1 MELSIPDFF
10 LSLHHLNLTIKLNP
24 FNQHF
29 NTPRWV
35 VLMIDIIIVFVSYI
49 ISNFILNSFL
59 DTFSVE
65 KLFYKLPFITF
76 IYTLCFLYFKTY
88 KGVVKKTGLKD
99 AENVFVSNTTSFLIL
114 FFISFIFRQ
123 FVEQHLSSS
132 SSLILISRM
141 SYSVIFVHLFIS
153 TVAMV
158 IARLYY
164 KWIYDYLFSKNKSVQ
179 RILIYGAGDSG
190 LITRDILQND
200 TQFNYKVIGFIDDNL
215 SKIGTF
221 IDGVKVYSI
230 NDINDVF
237 IDRND
242 ITEIIISIQNIK
254 SNQLLNLSKSIEDL
268 PINIKII
275 PPISNWI
282 DGTYKPNQIK
292 QLKIEDLLGRDSI
305 KLKNPIIN
313 EDIKSKRIL
322 VTGAAG
328 SIGSEISRQIAIMDF
343 DQLILIDHAESALY
357 DIQQS
362 LKNEI
367 SEEKQNRISYIV
379 SSVKD
384 FNRMQSLFDRYRPQI
399 VFHAAAYKHVPLMEK
414 FPYEAINTNVYG
426 TKVIADLANKFDVE
440 KFVMISTDKAV
451 NPTNVMGATKRV
463 AEIYVNCINES
474 SKTNYIVTRFGN
486 VLGSNGSV
494 IPLFKRQLENGGP
507 LTVTHPDI
515 TRFFM
520 TIPEAC
526 QLVLEAAIMG
536 KGGEIF
542 VFDMGES
549 MKIIDLAKR
558 MIRLSG
564 FKYPEEIDIKIVG
577 LRPGEKIY
585 EELLAN
591 NENTVKTHHEKI
603 MIAKVNTTK
612 CEDNKNLI
620 EDLCLMSSTIEKH
633 EQVMHLVAKI
643 KDIVPEFISQN
654 SEFEKLDN

>member
-1 MELSIPDFF
+1 
-10 LSLHHLNLTIKLNP
+10 
-24 FNQHF
+24 
-29 NTPRWV
+29 
-35 VLMIDIIIVFVSYI
+35 MIDILIVLVSYI
-49 ISNFILNSFL
+49 VSNFILNSFL

-65 KLFYKLPFITF
+65 RLFYKLPFITF
-76 IYTLCFLYFKTY
+76 VYALCFIYFKTY

-99 AENVFVSNTTSFLIL
+99 AENVFVSNATAFLIL
-114 FFISFIFRQ
+114 FFISFVFRQ
-123 FVEQHLSSS
+123 ITEQNLPDTSG
-132 SSLILISRM
+132 LMYVFRM
-141 SYSVIFVHLFIS
+141 SYSVIFVHLFIT
-153 TVAMV
+153 TVIMV

-164 KWIYDYLFSKNKSVQ
+164 KWIYDYFFSKNKAVQ

-200 TQFNYKVIGFIDDNL
+200 TQFNYKVIGFIDDNT
-215 SKIGTF
+215 SKVGTF
-221 IDGVKVYSI
+221 IDGVKIYSI
-230 NDINDVF
+230 HDITEKF

-242 ITEIIISIQNIK
+242 ITEVIISIQNIK
-254 SNQLLNLSKSIEDL
+254 TNQLLKLSKSVEDL
-268 PINIKII
+268 PVKIKII

-282 DGTYKPNQIK
+282 DGTYKPAQIK
-292 QLKIEDLLGRDSI
+292 QLKIEDLLGRESI
-305 KLKNPIIN
+305 QLNNPIIN
-313 EDIKSKRIL
+313 KEIKGKIVL

-328 SIGSEISRQIAIMDF
+328 SIGSEISRQIAMMDF

-357 DIQQS
+357 DIQQY
-362 LKNEI
+362 LKNDL
-367 SEEKQNRISYIV
+367 SEDKQNRIDYIV
-379 SSVKD
+379 SSVRDRK
-384 FNRMQSLFDRYRPQI
+384 RMLSLFDKYRPQI
-399 VFHAAAYKHVPLMEK
+399 IFHAAAYKHVPLMEK

-426 TKVIADLANKFDVE
+426 TKIVADLANDFGAE
-440 KFVMISTDKAV
+440 KFVMVSTDKAV

-463 AEIYVNCINES
+463 AEIYVNCINEK

-494 IPLFKRQLENGGP
+494 IPLFKRQLEHGGP

-549 MKIIDLAKR
+549 IKIIDLAKR

-564 FKYPEEIDIKIVG
+564 YKYPEEIDIKIVG

-591 NENTVKTHHEKI
+591 GENTVKTHHEKI
-603 MIAKVNTTK
+603 MIAKVNTAK
-612 CEDNKNLI
+612 CQNNKQLI
-620 EDLCLMSSTIEKH
+620 EELCIMSSTIEKH
-633 EQVMHLVAKI
+633 EQVLELVAKI
-643 KDIVPEFISQN
+643 KEIVPEFISQN
-654 SEFEKLDN
+654 SEFEKLDNVVYEK

>member
-1 MELSIPDFF
+1 
-10 LSLHHLNLTIKLNP
+10 
-24 FNQHF
+24 
-29 NTPRWV
+29 
-35 VLMIDIIIVFVSYI
+35 MIDILIVFISYI
-49 ISNFILNSFL
+49 LSNFILNSFL
-59 DTFSVE
+59 NTFSVE
-65 KLFYKLPFITF
+65 KLVYKLPFITL

-88 KGVVKKTGLKD
+88 KGIVRKTGLKD
-99 AENVFVSNTTSFLIL
+99 AENVFVSNTTAFLIL
-114 FFISFIFRQ
+114 FFISFIYRQ
-123 FVEQHLSSS
+123 FLENKLNLPNLS
-132 SSLILISRM
+132 LTFRM
-141 SYSVIFVHLFIS
+141 SYSVIFVHLFIT

-164 KWIYDYLFSKNKSVQ
+164 KWIYDYFFSKNKVVQ
-179 RILIYGAGDSG
+179 RVLIYGAGDSG

-200 TQFNYKVIGFIDDNL
+200 TQYNNKVIGFIDDNQ

-221 IDGVKVYSI
+221 IDGLKIYSI
-230 NDINDVF
+230 NDIDEKF

-242 ITEIIISIQNIK
+242 ISEIIISIQNIK
-254 SNQLLNLSKSIEDL
+254 TNQLLNLSKSLEDL
-268 PINIKII
+268 NVNIKII

-292 QLKIEDLLGRDSI
+292 QLKIEDLLGRESI

-313 EDIKSKRIL
+313 ENIKGKRVL

-328 SIGSEISRQIAIMDF
+328 SIGSEISRQIAMMDF
-343 DQLILIDHAESALY
+343 DQLILIDQAESALY

-367 SEEKQNRISYIV
+367 SEEKQKRIDYIV
-379 SSVKD
+379 SSVRDNK
-384 FNRMQSLFDRYRPQI
+384 RMRSLFDKYHPQVI
-399 VFHAAAYKHVPLMEK
+399 FHAAAYKHVPLMEK
-414 FPYEAINTNVYG
+414 FPYEAINTNIYG
-426 TKVIADLANKFDVE
+426 TKIIADLASEFNSE
-440 KFVMISTDKAV
+440 KFVMVSTDKAV

-564 FKYPEEIDIKIVG
+564 YKYPEEIDIKIVG

-591 NENTVKTHHEKI
+591 DENTVKTHHEKI
-603 MIAKVNTTK
+603 MIAKVNTQK
-612 CEDNKNLI
+612 CHDNKKLI
-620 EDLCLMSSTIEKH
+620 EELCLMSSTIEKH
-633 EQVMHLVAKI
+633 EQVMGLVAKI
-643 KDIVPEFISQN
+643 KEIVPEFISQN
-654 SEFEKLDN
+654 SEYEKLDNITYEK

>member
-1 MELSIPDFF
+1 M
-10 LSLHHLNLTIKLNP
+10 NP
-24 FNQHF
+24 FSQHF

-35 VLMIDIIIVFVSYI
+35 VLVIDIIIVFLSYI

-59 DTFSVE
+59 NTFSVE
-65 KLFYKLPFITF
+65 KLVYKLPFITLVYFFCF
-76 IYTLCFLYFKTY
+76 IYFKTY
-88 KGVVKKTGLKD
+88 KGVVRKTGLKD
-99 AENVFVSNTTSFLIL
+99 AENVFVSNTTAFLIL
-114 FFISFIFRQ
+114 FFISFIYRQ
-123 FVEQHLSSS
+123 FLEHNLPSSSALSSTF
-132 SSLILISRM
+132 RM

-164 KWIYDYLFSKNKSVQ
+164 KWIYDYFFSKNKVAQ
-179 RILIYGAGDSG
+179 KVLIYGAGDSG
-190 LITRDILQND
+190 LITRDILQNE
-200 TQFNYKVIGFIDDNL
+200 TQHNYKVIGFIDDNQ

-221 IDGVKVYSI
+221 IDGVKIYSI
-230 NDINDVF
+230 HNIDDKFV
-237 IDRND
+237 DRND
-242 ITEIIISIQNIK
+242 ISEIIISIQNIK
-254 SNQLLNLSKSIEDL
+254 TNQMLHLSKSLEDL
-268 PINIKII
+268 NVNIKII

-292 QLKIEDLLGRDSI
+292 QLKIEDLLGRESI

-313 EDIKSKRIL
+313 ENIKGKKIL

-328 SIGSEISRQIAIMDF
+328 SIGSEISKQVAMMDF
-343 DQLILIDHAESALY
+343 DQLILIDQAESALY
-357 DIQQS
+357 DVQQS

-367 SEEKQNRISYIV
+367 SEEKQKRIDYIV
-379 SSVKD
+379 SSVRD
-384 FNRMQSLFDRYRPQI
+384 HNRMLSLFDKYHPQVI
-399 VFHAAAYKHVPLMEK
+399 FHAAAYKHVPLMEK
-414 FPYEAINTNVYG
+414 FPYEAINTNICG
-426 TKVIADLANKFDVE
+426 TKIIADLANEFRAE
-440 KFVMISTDKAV
+440 KFVMVSTDKAV
-451 NPTNVMGATKRV
+451 NPTNVMGATKRA
-463 AEIYVNCINES
+463 AEIYVNCINEI

-564 FKYPEEIDIKIVG
+564 YKYPEEIDIKIVG

-591 NENTVKTHHEKI
+591 DENTVKTHHEKI
-603 MIAKVNTTK
+603 MIAKVNTHK
-612 CEDNKNLI
+612 CQDNQKLI
-620 EDLCLMSSTIEKH
+620 EELCLMSSTIEKQ
-633 EQVMHLVAKI
+633 EEVMDLVAKI
-643 KDIVPEFISQN
+643 KEIVPEFISQN
-654 SEFEKLDN
+654 SEFEKLDNITYEK

>member
-1 MELSIPDFF
+1 M
-10 LSLHHLNLTIKLNP
+10 LNP

-29 NTPRWV
+29 NAPRWV
-35 VLMIDIIIVFVSYI
+35 VLVLDILIVFFSYVI
-49 ISNFILNSFL
+49 TNFILNSFL
-59 DTFSVE
+59 NSFSLE
-65 KLFYKLPFITF
+65 KLLFKLPFVVAA
-76 IYTLCFLYFKTY
+76 YTLCFLYFKTY
-88 KGVVKKTGLKD
+88 KGIVKKTGLKD
-99 AENVFVSNTTSFLIL
+99 AENVFVSNTTAFLIL
-114 FFISFIFRQ
+114 FFISFIYRQ
-123 FVEQHLSSS
+123 FIESNLSENTPVSYVF
-132 SSLILISRM
+132 RM

-153 TVAMV
+153 TVIMV

-164 KWIYDYLFSKNKSVQ
+164 KWIYNYFFSKNKKQ
-179 RILIYGAGDSG
+179 QKILIYGAGDSG

-200 TQFNYKVIGFIDDNL
+200 TQFNYKVVGFIDDKP

-221 IDGVKVYSI
+221 IDGVKIYSI
-230 NDINDVF
+230 NDIDNKF
-237 IDRND
+237 IERND
-242 ITEIIISIQNIK
+242 ISEIIISIQNIK
-254 SNQLLNLSKSIEDL
+254 TNQLLNLSKSLEDFNV
-268 PINIKII
+268 NIKII

-282 DGTYKPNQIK
+282 NGTYKPAQIK
-292 QLKIEDLLGRDSI
+292 QLKIEDLLGRESI
-305 KLKNPIIN
+305 QLNNPIIN
-313 EDIKSKRIL
+313 KEIKGKIVL

-328 SIGSEISRQIAIMDF
+328 SIGSEISRQIAMIDF

-357 DIQQS
+357 DIQQY
-362 LKNEI
+362 LKNDL
-367 SEEKQNRISYIV
+367 SDDKQNRIDYIV
-379 SSVKD
+379 SSVRDRK
-384 FNRMQSLFDRYRPQI
+384 RMLSLFDKYRPQI
-399 VFHAAAYKHVPLMEK
+399 IFHAAAYKHVPLMEK
-414 FPYEAINTNVYG
+414 FPYEAINTNIYG
-426 TKVIADLANKFDVE
+426 TKIIADLANDYGAE
-440 KFVMISTDKAV
+440 KFVMVSTDKAV

-463 AEIYVNCINES
+463 AEIYVNCINEK

-494 IPLFKRQLENGGP
+494 IPLFKRQLDHGGP

-564 FKYPEEIDIKIVG
+564 YKYPEEIDIKIVG

-591 NENTVKTHHEKI
+591 DENTVKTHHEKI
-603 MIAKVNTTK
+603 MIAKVNTNK
-612 CEDNKNLI
+612 CQDNKKLI
-620 EDLCLMSSTIEKH
+620 EELCLMSSTIEKH

-643 KDIVPEFISQN
+643 KEIVPEFKSQN
-654 SEFEKLDN
+654 SEFEKLDNLIYEK

>member
-1 MELSIPDFF
+1 M
-10 LSLHHLNLTIKLNP
+10 NP
-24 FNQHF
+24 FNQKF
-29 NTPRWV
+29 NAPRWV
-35 VLMIDIIIVFVSYI
+35 VLLIDLLIVTISYI
-49 ISNFILNSFL
+49 LSNFILNSFL
-59 DTFSVE
+59 DSFSIDR
-65 KLFYKLPFITF
+65 LFSNLIIIFIVYF
-76 IYTLCFLYFKTY
+76 ICFLYFKTY
-88 KGVVKKTGLKD
+88 KGIIKKTGLKD
-99 AENVFVSNTTSFLIL
+99 AENVFVSNVTAFLIL
-114 FFISFIFRQ
+114 FCIAFVYRQ
-123 FVEQHLSSS
+123 FIENKIGEDSILSYYF
-132 SSLILISRM
+132 RM

-153 TVAMV
+153 TVIMV

-164 KWIYDYLFSKNKSVQ
+164 KWMHEYFFSKKEGNE

-190 LITRDILQND
+190 FITRDILQND
-200 TQFNYKVIGFIDDNL
+200 TAYNYKVLGFIDD
-215 SKIGTF
+215 SPHKIGK
-221 IDGVKVYSI
+221 IVDGIKIYSI
-230 NDINDVF
+230 NDITNSF
-237 IDRND
+237 IERNE

-254 SNQLLNLSKSIEDL
+254 TNQLLSLSKSLEEL
-268 PINIKII
+268 PVKIKII

-292 QLKIEDLLGRDSI
+292 QLKIEDLLGRESI

-313 EDIKSKRIL
+313 ENVKGKRIL

-328 SIGSEISRQIAIMDF
+328 SIGSEISRQIAMMDF
-343 DQLILIDHAESALY
+343 DQLILIDQAESALY
-357 DIQQS
+357 DVQQS

-379 SSVKD
+379 SSVRDRK
-384 FNRMQSLFDRYRPQI
+384 RMSSLFDKYLPQVI
-399 VFHAAAYKHVPLMEK
+399 FHAAAYKHVPLMEK
-414 FPYEAINTNVYG
+414 FPYEAINTNIYG
-426 TKVIADLANKFDVE
+426 TKIIADLANEFGAE
-440 KFVMISTDKAV
+440 KFVMVSTDKAV

-463 AEIYVNCINES
+463 AEIYVNCINEI

-515 TRFFM
+515 TRYFM

-536 KGGEIF
+536 RGGEIF

-577 LRPGEKIY
+577 LRPGEKIF

-591 NENTVKTHHEKI
+591 DENTVKTHHEKI
-603 MIAKVNTTK
+603 MIAKVNTYR
-612 CEDNKNLI
+612 CNDNKRLI
-620 EDLCLMSSTIEKH
+620 EELCLMSSTIEKH

-643 KDIVPEFISQN
+643 KEIVPEFKSQN
-654 SEFEKLDN
+654 SEFEKLDSLIYEK

>member
-1 MELSIPDFF
+1 M
-10 LSLHHLNLTIKLNP
+10 NP
-24 FNQHF
+24 FNLDF

-35 VLMIDIIIVFVSYI
+35 VLVIDICIVFVSYI
-49 ISNFILNSFL
+49 LSNFILNSFL
-59 DTFSVE
+59 NTFSVE
-65 KLFYKLPFITF
+65 RLFYKLPFITLV
-76 IYTLCFLYFKTY
+76 YTICFLYFKTY
-88 KGVVKKTGLKD
+88 KGIVKKTGLKD
-99 AENVFVSNTTSFLIL
+99 AENVFVSNTTAFLIL
-114 FFISFIFRQ
+114 FFISFIYRQ
-123 FVEQHLSSS
+123 FIESNLSENTPVSYVF
-132 SSLILISRM
+132 RM

-153 TVAMV
+153 TVVMV

-164 KWIYDYLFSKNKSVQ
+164 KWIYDYFFSKNKAQ
-179 RILIYGAGDSG
+179 QKILIYGAGDSG

-200 TQFNYKVIGFIDDNL
+200 TQFNYKVVGFIDDKP

-221 IDGVKVYSI
+221 IDGVKIYSI
-230 NDINDVF
+230 NDIDNKF
-237 IDRND
+237 IERND
-242 ITEIIISIQNIK
+242 ISEIIISIQNIK
-254 SNQLLNLSKSIEDL
+254 TNQLLNLSKSLEDL
-268 PINIKII
+268 NVNIKII

-282 DGTYKPNQIK
+282 DGTYKPAQIK
-292 QLKIEDLLGRDSI
+292 QLKIEDLLGRESI

-313 EDIKSKRIL
+313 ENVQGKVIL

-328 SIGSEISRQIAIMDF
+328 SIGSEISRQLAIMDF
-343 DQLILIDHAESALY
+343 AQLILIDQAESALY
-357 DIQQS
+357 DVQQS

-367 SEEKQNRISYIV
+367 SEEKQNRIDYIV
-379 SSVKD
+379 SSVRDRK
-384 FNRMQSLFDRYRPQI
+384 RMLSLFDKYHPQI
-399 VFHAAAYKHVPLMEK
+399 IFHAAAYKHVPLMER
-414 FPYEAINTNVYG
+414 FPYEAINTNIYG
-426 TKVIADLANKFDVE
+426 TKIIADLANEFGAE
-440 KFVMISTDKAV
+440 KFVMVSTDKAV

-463 AEIYVNCINES
+463 AEIYVNCTNEK

-591 NENTVKTHHEKI
+591 DENTVKTHHEKI
-603 MIAKVNTTK
+603 MIAKVNTNK
-612 CEDNKNLI
+612 CQDNKKLI
-620 EDLCLMSSTIEKH
+620 EELCLMSSTIEKH

-643 KDIVPEFISQN
+643 KEIVPEFKSQN
-654 SEFEKLDN
+654 SEFEKLDNLIYEK

>member
-1 MELSIPDFF
+1 M
-10 LSLHHLNLTIKLNP
+10 NP
-24 FNQHF
+24 FSQHF

-35 VLMIDIIIVFVSYI
+35 VLVIDIIIVFISYI

-59 DTFSVE
+59 NTFSVE
-65 KLFYKLPFITF
+65 KLVYKLPFITF
-76 IYTLCFLYFKTY
+76 VYFFCFIYFKTY
-88 KGVVKKTGLKD
+88 KGVVRKTGLKD
-99 AENVFVSNTTSFLIL
+99 AENVFVSNTTAFLIL
-114 FFISFIFRQ
+114 FFISFIYRQ
-123 FVEQHLSSS
+123 FIESNLSENTPVSYVF
-132 SSLILISRM
+132 RM

-153 TVAMV
+153 TVIMV

-164 KWIYDYLFSKNKSVQ
+164 KWIYDYFFSKNKAQ
-179 RILIYGAGDSG
+179 QKILIYGAGDSG

-200 TQFNYKVIGFIDDNL
+200 TQFNYKVVGFIDDKP

-221 IDGVKVYSI
+221 IDGVKIYSI
-230 NDINDVF
+230 NDIDNKF
-237 IDRND
+237 IERND
-242 ITEIIISIQNIK
+242 ISEIIISIQNIK
-254 SNQLLNLSKSIEDL
+254 TNQLLNLSKSLEDL
-268 PINIKII
+268 NVNIKII

-282 DGTYKPNQIK
+282 DGTYKPAQIK
-292 QLKIEDLLGRDSI
+292 QLKIEDLLGRESI

-313 EDIKSKRIL
+313 ENVQGKVIL

-328 SIGSEISRQIAIMDF
+328 SIGSEISRQLAMMDF
-343 DQLILIDHAESALY
+343 AQLILIDQAESALY
-357 DIQQS
+357 DVQQS

-367 SEEKQNRISYIV
+367 SEEKQNRIDYIV
-379 SSVKD
+379 SSVRDRK
-384 FNRMQSLFDRYRPQI
+384 RMLSLFDKYHPQI
-399 VFHAAAYKHVPLMEK
+399 IFHAAAYKHVPLMER
-414 FPYEAINTNVYG
+414 FPYEAINTNIYG
-426 TKVIADLANKFDVE
+426 TKIIADLANEFGAE
-440 KFVMISTDKAV
+440 KFVMVSTDKAV

-463 AEIYVNCINES
+463 AEIYVNCTNEK

-591 NENTVKTHHEKI
+591 DENTVKTHHEKI
-603 MIAKVNTTK
+603 MIAKVNTNK
-612 CEDNKNLI
+612 CQDNKKLI
-620 EDLCLMSSTIEKH
+620 EELCLMSSTIEKH

-643 KDIVPEFISQN
+643 KEIVPEFKSQN
-654 SEFEKLDN
+654 SEFEKLDNLIYEK

>member
-1 MELSIPDFF
+1 M
-10 LSLHHLNLTIKLNP
+10 NP

-35 VLMIDIIIVFVSYI
+35 VLVIDILIVLVSYI
-49 ISNFILNSFL
+49 LSNFILNSFL

-65 KLFYKLPFITF
+65 RLFYKLPFVTF
-76 IYTLCFLYFKTY
+76 VYALCFIYFKTY

-99 AENVFVSNTTSFLIL
+99 AENVFVSNATAFLIL
-114 FFISFIFRQ
+114 FFISFVFRQ
-123 FVEQHLSSS
+123 IIEQNLPDTSG
-132 SSLILISRM
+132 LMYVFRM
-141 SYSVIFVHLFIS
+141 SYSVIFVHLFIT
-153 TVAMV
+153 TVIMV

-164 KWIYDYLFSKNKSVQ
+164 KWIYDYFFSKNKAVQ

-200 TQFNYKVIGFIDDNL
+200 TQFNYKVIGFIDDNT
-215 SKIGTF
+215 SKVGTF
-221 IDGVKVYSI
+221 IDGVKIYSI
-230 NDINDVF
+230 HDITEKF

-242 ITEIIISIQNIK
+242 ITEVIISIQNIK
-254 SNQLLNLSKSIEDL
+254 TNQLLKLSKSVEDL
-268 PINIKII
+268 PVKIKII

-282 DGTYKPNQIK
+282 DGTYKPAQIK
-292 QLKIEDLLGRDSI
+292 QLKIEDLLGRESI
-305 KLKNPIIN
+305 QLNNPIIN
-313 EDIKSKRIL
+313 KEIKGKIVL

-328 SIGSEISRQIAIMDF
+328 SIGSEISRQIAMMDF

-357 DIQQS
+357 DIQQY
-362 LKNEI
+362 LKNDL
-367 SEEKQNRISYIV
+367 SEDKQNRIDYIV
-379 SSVKD
+379 SSVRDRK
-384 FNRMQSLFDRYRPQI
+384 RMLSLFDKYRPQI
-399 VFHAAAYKHVPLMEK
+399 IFHAAAYKHVPLMEK

-426 TKVIADLANKFDVE
+426 TKIVADLANDFGAE
-440 KFVMISTDKAV
+440 KFVMVSTDKAV

-463 AEIYVNCINES
+463 AEIYVNCINEK

-494 IPLFKRQLENGGP
+494 IPLFKRQLEYGGP

-549 MKIIDLAKR
+549 IKIIDLAKR

-564 FKYPEEIDIKIVG
+564 YKYPEEIDIKIVG

-591 NENTVKTHHEKI
+591 GENTVKTHHEKI
-603 MIAKVNTTK
+603 MIAKVNTAK
-612 CEDNKNLI
+612 CQNNKQLI
-620 EDLCLMSSTIEKH
+620 EELCIMSSTIEKH
-633 EQVMHLVAKI
+633 EQVLELVAKI
-643 KDIVPEFISQN
+643 KEIVPEFISQN
-654 SEFEKLDN
+654 SEFEKLDNVVYEK

>member
-1 MELSIPDFF
+1 MI
-10 LSLHHLNLTIKLNP
+10 LNP
-24 FNQHF
+24 FSQHF

-35 VLMIDIIIVFVSYI
+35 VLVIDIIIVFLSYI

-59 DTFSVE
+59 NTFSVE
-65 KLFYKLPFITF
+65 KLVYKLPFITLVYFFCF
-76 IYTLCFLYFKTY
+76 IYFKTY
-88 KGVVKKTGLKD
+88 KGVVRKTGLKD
-99 AENVFVSNTTSFLIL
+99 AENVFVSNTTAFLIL
-114 FFISFIFRQ
+114 FFISFIYRQ
-123 FVEQHLSSS
+123 FLEHNLPSSSALSSTF
-132 SSLILISRM
+132 RM

-164 KWIYDYLFSKNKSVQ
+164 KWIYDYFFSKNKVAQ
-179 RILIYGAGDSG
+179 KILIYGAGDSG
-190 LITRDILQND
+190 LITRNILQND
-200 TQFNYKVIGFIDDNL
+200 TQHNYKVIGFIDDNQ

-221 IDGVKVYSI
+221 IDGVKIYSI
-230 NDINDVF
+230 HDIDDKF

-242 ITEIIISIQNIK
+242 ISEIIISIQNIK
-254 SNQLLNLSKSIEDL
+254 TNQMLHLSKSLEDL
-268 PINIKII
+268 NVNIKII

-292 QLKIEDLLGRDSI
+292 QLKIEDLLGRESI

-313 EDIKSKRIL
+313 ENIKGKRIL

-328 SIGSEISRQIAIMDF
+328 SIGSEISKQIAIMDF
-343 DQLILIDHAESALY
+343 DQLILIDQAESALY
-357 DIQQS
+357 DVQQS

-367 SEEKQNRISYIV
+367 SEEKQKRIDYIV
-379 SSVKD
+379 SSVRD
-384 FNRMQSLFDRYRPQI
+384 HNRMLSLFDKYHPQVI
-399 VFHAAAYKHVPLMEK
+399 FHAAAYKHVPLMEK
-414 FPYEAINTNVYG
+414 FPYEAINTNICG
-426 TKVIADLANKFDVE
+426 TKIIADLANEFDAE
-440 KFVMISTDKAV
+440 KFVMVSTDKAV
-451 NPTNVMGATKRV
+451 NPTNVMGATKRA
-463 AEIYVNCINES
+463 AEIYVNCINEI

-564 FKYPEEIDIKIVG
+564 YKYPEEIDIKIVG

-591 NENTVKTHHEKI
+591 DENTVKTHHEKI
-603 MIAKVNTTK
+603 MIAKVNTYK
-612 CEDNKNLI
+612 CKDNKKLI
-620 EDLCLMSSTIEKH
+620 EELCLMSSTIEKH
-633 EQVMHLVAKI
+633 EQVMNLVAKI
-643 KDIVPEFISQN
+643 KEIVPEFISQN
-654 SEFEKLDN
+654 SEFEKLDNITYEK

>member
-1 MELSIPDFF
+1 
-10 LSLHHLNLTIKLNP
+10 
-24 FNQHF
+24 
-29 NTPRWV
+29 
-35 VLMIDIIIVFVSYI
+35 MIDILIVFISYI
-49 ISNFILNSFL
+49 LSNFILNSFL
-59 DTFSVE
+59 NTFSVE
-65 KLFYKLPFITF
+65 KLVYKLPFITL

-88 KGVVKKTGLKD
+88 KGIVRKTGLKD
-99 AENVFVSNTTSFLIL
+99 AENVFVSNTTAFLIL
-114 FFISFIFRQ
+114 FFISFIYRQ
-123 FVEQHLSSS
+123 FLENKLNLPNLS
-132 SSLILISRM
+132 LTFRM
-141 SYSVIFVHLFIS
+141 SYSVIFVHLFIT

-164 KWIYDYLFSKNKSVQ
+164 KWIYDYFFSKNKVVQ
-179 RILIYGAGDSG
+179 RVLIYGAGDSG

-200 TQFNYKVIGFIDDNL
+200 TQYNNKVIGFIDDNQ

-221 IDGVKVYSI
+221 IDGLKIYSI
-230 NDINDVF
+230 NDIDEKF

-242 ITEIIISIQNIK
+242 ISEIIISIQNIK
-254 SNQLLNLSKSIEDL
+254 TNQLLNLSKSLEDL
-268 PINIKII
+268 NVNIKII

-292 QLKIEDLLGRDSI
+292 QLKIEDLLGRESI

-313 EDIKSKRIL
+313 ENIKGKRVL

-343 DQLILIDHAESALY
+343 DQLILIDQAESALY

-367 SEEKQNRISYIV
+367 SEEKQKRIDYIV
-379 SSVKD
+379 SSVRDNK
-384 FNRMQSLFDRYRPQI
+384 RMRSLFDKYHPQVI
-399 VFHAAAYKHVPLMEK
+399 FHAAAYKHVPLMEK
-414 FPYEAINTNVYG
+414 FPYEAINTNIYG
-426 TKVIADLANKFDVE
+426 TKIIADLASEFNSE
-440 KFVMISTDKAV
+440 KFVMVSTDKAV

-564 FKYPEEIDIKIVG
+564 YKYPEEIDIKIVG

-591 NENTVKTHHEKI
+591 DENTVKTHHEKI
-603 MIAKVNTTK
+603 MIAKVNTQK
-612 CEDNKNLI
+612 CHDNKKLI
-620 EDLCLMSSTIEKH
+620 EELCLMSSTIEKH
-633 EQVMHLVAKI
+633 EQVMGLVAKI
-643 KDIVPEFISQN
+643 KEIVPEFISQN
-654 SEFEKLDN
+654 SEYEKLDNIIYEK

>member
-1 MELSIPDFF
+1 
-10 LSLHHLNLTIKLNP
+10 
-24 FNQHF
+24 
-29 NTPRWV
+29 
-35 VLMIDIIIVFVSYI
+35 MIDIIIVFLSYI

-59 DTFSVE
+59 NTFSVE
-65 KLFYKLPFITF
+65 KLVYKLPFITLVYFFCF
-76 IYTLCFLYFKTY
+76 IYFKTY
-88 KGVVKKTGLKD
+88 KGVVRKTGLKD
-99 AENVFVSNTTSFLIL
+99 AENVFVSNTTAFLIL
-114 FFISFIFRQ
+114 FFISFIYRQ
-123 FVEQHLSSS
+123 FLEHNLSSS
-132 SSLILISRM
+132 SALSSTFRM

-164 KWIYDYLFSKNKSVQ
+164 KWIYDYFFSKNKVAQ
-179 RILIYGAGDSG
+179 KILIYGAGDSG
-190 LITRDILQND
+190 LITRNILQND
-200 TQFNYKVIGFIDDNL
+200 TQHNYKVIGFIDDNQ

-221 IDGVKVYSI
+221 IDGVKIYSI
-230 NDINDVF
+230 HDIDDKF

-242 ITEIIISIQNIK
+242 ISEIIISIQNIK
-254 SNQLLNLSKSIEDL
+254 TNQMLHLSKSLEDL
-268 PINIKII
+268 NVNIKII

-292 QLKIEDLLGRDSI
+292 QLKIEDLLGRESI

-313 EDIKSKRIL
+313 ENIKGKKIL

-328 SIGSEISRQIAIMDF
+328 SIGSEISKQIAIMDF
-343 DQLILIDHAESALY
+343 DQLILIDQAESALY
-357 DIQQS
+357 DVQQS

-367 SEEKQNRISYIV
+367 SEEKQKRIDYIV
-379 SSVKD
+379 SSVRD
-384 FNRMQSLFDRYRPQI
+384 HNRMLSLFDKYHPQVI
-399 VFHAAAYKHVPLMEK
+399 FHAAAYKHVPLMEK
-414 FPYEAINTNVYG
+414 FPYEAINTNICG
-426 TKVIADLANKFDVE
+426 TKIIADLANEFDAE
-440 KFVMISTDKAV
+440 KFVMVSTDKAV
-451 NPTNVMGATKRV
+451 NPTNVMGATKRA
-463 AEIYVNCINES
+463 AEIYVNCINEI

-564 FKYPEEIDIKIVG
+564 YKYPEEIDIKIVG

-591 NENTVKTHHEKI
+591 DENTVKTHHEKI
-603 MIAKVNTTK
+603 MIAKVNTYK
-612 CEDNKNLI
+612 CKDNKKLI
-620 EDLCLMSSTIEKH
+620 EELCLMSSTIEKH
-633 EQVMHLVAKI
+633 EQVMNLVAKI
-643 KDIVPEFISQN
+643 KEIVPEFISQN
-654 SEFEKLDN
+654 SEFEKLDNITYEK

>member
-1 MELSIPDFF
+1 M
-10 LSLHHLNLTIKLNP
+10 NP
-24 FNQHF
+24 FSQHF

-35 VLMIDIIIVFVSYI
+35 VLVIDIIIVFLSYI

-59 DTFSVE
+59 NTFSVE
-65 KLFYKLPFITF
+65 KLVYKLPFITLVYFFCF
-76 IYTLCFLYFKTY
+76 IYFKTY
-88 KGVVKKTGLKD
+88 KGVVRKTGLKD
-99 AENVFVSNTTSFLIL
+99 AENVFVSNTTAFLIL
-114 FFISFIFRQ
+114 FFISFIYRQ
-123 FVEQHLSSS
+123 FLEHNLSSS
-132 SSLILISRM
+132 SALSSTFRM

-164 KWIYDYLFSKNKSVQ
+164 KWIYDYFFSKNKVAQ
-179 RILIYGAGDSG
+179 KILIYGAGDSG
-190 LITRDILQND
+190 LITRNILQND
-200 TQFNYKVIGFIDDNL
+200 TQHNYKVIGFIDDNQ

-221 IDGVKVYSI
+221 IDGVKIYSI
-230 NDINDVF
+230 HDIDDKF

-242 ITEIIISIQNIK
+242 ISEIIISIQNIK
-254 SNQLLNLSKSIEDL
+254 TNQMLHLSKSLEDL
-268 PINIKII
+268 NVNIKII

-292 QLKIEDLLGRDSI
+292 QLKIEDLLGRESI

-313 EDIKSKRIL
+313 ENIKGKKIL

-328 SIGSEISRQIAIMDF
+328 SIGSEISKQIAIMDF
-343 DQLILIDHAESALY
+343 DQLILIDQAESALY
-357 DIQQS
+357 DVQQS

-367 SEEKQNRISYIV
+367 SEEKQKRIDYIV
-379 SSVKD
+379 SSVRD
-384 FNRMQSLFDRYRPQI
+384 HNRMLSLFDKYHPQVI
-399 VFHAAAYKHVPLMEK
+399 FHAAAYKHVPLMEK
-414 FPYEAINTNVYG
+414 FPYEAINTNICG
-426 TKVIADLANKFDVE
+426 TKIIADLANEFDAE
-440 KFVMISTDKAV
+440 KFVMVSTDKAV
-451 NPTNVMGATKRV
+451 NPTNVMGATKRA
-463 AEIYVNCINES
+463 AEIYVNCINEI

-564 FKYPEEIDIKIVG
+564 YKYPEEIDIKIVG

-591 NENTVKTHHEKI
+591 DENTVKTHHEKI
-603 MIAKVNTTK
+603 MIAKVNTYK
-612 CEDNKNLI
+612 CKDNKKLI
-620 EDLCLMSSTIEKH
+620 EELCLMSSTIEKH
-633 EQVMHLVAKI
+633 EQVMNLVAKI
-643 KDIVPEFISQN
+643 KEIVPEFISQN
-654 SEFEKLDN
+654 SEFEKLDNITYEK

>member
-1 MELSIPDFF
+1 M
-10 LSLHHLNLTIKLNP
+10 NP
-24 FNQHF
+24 FNLHF

-35 VLMIDIIIVFVSYI
+35 VLVIDICIVFVSYI
-49 ISNFILNSFL
+49 LSNFILNSFL
-59 DTFSVE
+59 NTFSVE
-65 KLFYKLPFITF
+65 RLFYKLPFITLVYTICF
-76 IYTLCFLYFKTY
+76 IYFKTY
-88 KGVVKKTGLKD
+88 KGVVRKTGLKD
-99 AENVFVSNTTSFLIL
+99 AENVFISNTTAFLIL
-114 FFISFIFRQ
+114 FFISFIYRQ
-123 FVEQHLSSS
+123 FIESNLSENTPVSYVF
-132 SSLILISRM
+132 RM

-153 TVAMV
+153 TVIMV

-164 KWIYDYLFSKNKSVQ
+164 KWIYNYFFSKNKEQ
-179 RILIYGAGDSG
+179 QKILIYGAGDSG

-200 TQFNYKVIGFIDDNL
+200 TQFNYKVVGFIDDKP

-221 IDGVKVYSI
+221 IDGVKIYSI
-230 NDINDVF
+230 NDIDNKF
-237 IDRND
+237 IERND
-242 ITEIIISIQNIK
+242 ISEIIISIQNIK
-254 SNQLLNLSKSIEDL
+254 TNQLLNLSKSLEDFNV
-268 PINIKII
+268 NIKII

-282 DGTYKPNQIK
+282 NGTYKPAQIK
-292 QLKIEDLLGRDSI
+292 QLKIEDLLGRESI
-305 KLKNPIIN
+305 QLNNPIIN
-313 EDIKSKRIL
+313 KEIKGKIVL

-328 SIGSEISRQIAIMDF
+328 SIGSEISRQIAMIDF

-357 DIQQS
+357 DIQQY
-362 LKNEI
+362 LKNDL
-367 SEEKQNRISYIV
+367 SDDKQNRIDYIV
-379 SSVKD
+379 SSVRDRK
-384 FNRMQSLFDRYRPQI
+384 RMLSLFDKYRPQI
-399 VFHAAAYKHVPLMEK
+399 IFHAAAYKHVPLMEK
-414 FPYEAINTNVYG
+414 FPYEAINTNIYG
-426 TKVIADLANKFDVE
+426 TKIIADLANDYGAE
-440 KFVMISTDKAV
+440 KFVMVSTDKAV

-463 AEIYVNCINES
+463 AEIYVNCINEK

-494 IPLFKRQLENGGP
+494 IPLFKRQLDHGGP

-564 FKYPEEIDIKIVG
+564 YKYPEEIDIKIVG

-591 NENTVKTHHEKI
+591 DENTVKTHHEKI
-603 MIAKVNTTK
+603 MIAKVNTNK
-612 CEDNKNLI
+612 CQDNKKLI
-620 EDLCLMSSTIEKH
+620 EELCLMSSTIEKH

-643 KDIVPEFISQN
+643 KEIVPEFKSQN
-654 SEFEKLDN
+654 SEFEKLDNLIYEK

>member
-1 MELSIPDFF
+1 
-10 LSLHHLNLTIKLNP
+10 
-24 FNQHF
+24 
-29 NTPRWV
+29 
-35 VLMIDIIIVFVSYI
+35 MIDILIVLVSYI
-49 ISNFILNSFL
+49 VSNFILNSFL

-65 KLFYKLPFITF
+65 RLFYKLPFITF
-76 IYTLCFLYFKTY
+76 VYALCFIYFKTY

-99 AENVFVSNTTSFLIL
+99 AENVFVSNATAFLIL
-114 FFISFIFRQ
+114 FFISFVFRQ
-123 FVEQHLSSS
+123 IIEQNLPDTSG
-132 SSLILISRM
+132 LMYVFRM
-141 SYSVIFVHLFIS
+141 SYSVIFVHLFIT
-153 TVAMV
+153 TVIMV

-164 KWIYDYLFSKNKSVQ
+164 KWIYDYFFSKNKAVQ

-200 TQFNYKVIGFIDDNL
+200 TQFNYKVIGFIDDNT
-215 SKIGTF
+215 SKVGTF
-221 IDGVKVYSI
+221 IDGVKIYSI
-230 NDINDVF
+230 HDITEKF

-242 ITEIIISIQNIK
+242 ITEVIISIQNIK
-254 SNQLLNLSKSIEDL
+254 TNQLLKLSKSVEDL
-268 PINIKII
+268 PVKIKII

-282 DGTYKPNQIK
+282 DGTYKPAQIK
-292 QLKIEDLLGRDSI
+292 QLKIEDLLGRESI
-305 KLKNPIIN
+305 QLNNPIIN
-313 EDIKSKRIL
+313 KEIKGKIVL

-328 SIGSEISRQIAIMDF
+328 SIGSEISRQIAMMDF

-357 DIQQS
+357 DIQQY
-362 LKNEI
+362 LKNDL
-367 SEEKQNRISYIV
+367 SEDKQNRIDYIV
-379 SSVKD
+379 SSVRDRK
-384 FNRMQSLFDRYRPQI
+384 RMLSLFDKYRPQI
-399 VFHAAAYKHVPLMEK
+399 IFHAAAYKHVPLMEK

-426 TKVIADLANKFDVE
+426 TKIVADLANDFGAE
-440 KFVMISTDKAV
+440 KFVMVSTDKAV

-463 AEIYVNCINES
+463 AEIYVNCINEK

-494 IPLFKRQLENGGP
+494 IPLFKRQLEHGGP

-549 MKIIDLAKR
+549 IKIIDLAKR

-564 FKYPEEIDIKIVG
+564 YKYPEEIDIKIVG

-591 NENTVKTHHEKI
+591 GENTVKTHHEKI
-603 MIAKVNTTK
+603 MIAKVNTAK
-612 CEDNKNLI
+612 CQNNKQLI
-620 EDLCLMSSTIEKH
+620 EELCIMSSTIEKH
-633 EQVMHLVAKI
+633 EQVLELVAKI
-643 KDIVPEFISQN
+643 KEIVPEFISQN
-654 SEFEKLDN
+654 SEFEKLDNVVYEK

>member
-1 MELSIPDFF
+1 M
-10 LSLHHLNLTIKLNP
+10 NP

-35 VLMIDIIIVFVSYI
+35 VLVIDILIVFISYI

-59 DTFSVE
+59 NTFSVE
-65 KLFYKLPFITF
+65 KLVYKLPFISF
-76 IYTLCFLYFKTY
+76 IYTICFLYFKTY
-88 KGVVKKTGLKD
+88 KGIVRKTGMKD
-99 AENVFVSNTTSFLIL
+99 AENVFVSNTTAFLIL
-114 FFISFIFRQ
+114 FFITFIYRQ
-123 FVEQHLSSS
+123 FIEVNPSQSHISSYVF
-132 SSLILISRM
+132 RM

-153 TVAMV
+153 TVIMV

-164 KWIYDYLFSKNKSVQ
+164 KWIYDYFFSKNKVSQ
-179 RILIYGAGDSG
+179 RVLIYGAGDSG

-200 TQFNYKVIGFIDDNL
+200 TQYNNKVIGFIDDNQA
-215 SKIGTF
+215 KTGTF
-221 IDGVKVYSI
+221 IDGLKIYSI
-230 NDINDVF
+230 NDIDDKF
-237 IDRND
+237 IEKND
-242 ITEIIISIQNIK
+242 ISEIIISIQNIK
-254 SNQLLNLSKSIEDL
+254 TNQLLNLSKSLEDL
-268 PINIKII
+268 NVNIKII

-292 QLKIEDLLGRDSI
+292 QLKIEDLLGRESI
-305 KLKNPIIN
+305 NLKNPIIN
-313 EDIKSKRIL
+313 ENIRGKRVL

-328 SIGSEISRQIAIMDF
+328 SIGSEISKQISMMDF
-343 DQLILIDHAESALY
+343 DQLILIDQAESALY
-357 DIQQS
+357 DVQQS
-362 LKNEI
+362 LKNEL
-367 SEEKQNRISYIV
+367 SENKQKRIEYIV

-384 FNRMQSLFDRYRPQI
+384 RKRMSSLFSKYHPQI
-399 VFHAAAYKHVPLMEK
+399 IFHAAAYKHVPLMEK
-414 FPYEAINTNVYG
+414 FPYEAINTNIYG
-426 TKVIADLANKFDVE
+426 TKTIADLANEFNSE
-440 KFVMISTDKAV
+440 KFVMVSTDKAV

-463 AEIYVNCINES
+463 AEIYVNCINEF

-564 FKYPEEIDIKIVG
+564 YKYPEEIDIKIVG

-591 NENTVKTHHEKI
+591 DENTVKTHHEKI
-603 MIAKVNTTK
+603 MIAKVNTNK
-612 CEDNKNLI
+612 CHENKKLI
-620 EDLCLMSSTIEKH
+620 EELCLLSSTIEKH
-633 EQVMHLVAKI
+633 EQVMDLVAKM
-643 KDIVPEFISQN
+643 KEIVPEFISQN
-654 SEFEKLDN
+654 SEFEKLDNIIYEK

>member
-1 MELSIPDFF
+1 
-10 LSLHHLNLTIKLNP
+10 
-24 FNQHF
+24 
-29 NTPRWV
+29 
-35 VLMIDIIIVFVSYI
+35 MIDILIVLVSYI

-59 DTFSVE
+59 DTFSIE
-65 KLFYKLPFITF
+65 RLFYKLPFITLV
-76 IYTLCFLYFKTY
+76 YALCFIYFKTY

-99 AENVFVSNTTSFLIL
+99 AENVFVSNATGFLIL
-114 FFISFIFRQ
+114 FFISFVFRQ
-123 FVEQHLSSS
+123 FIEQNLPETSG
-132 SSLILISRM
+132 LMYVFRM
-141 SYSVIFVHLFIS
+141 SYSVIFVHLFIT
-153 TVAMV
+153 TVIMV

-164 KWIYDYLFSKNKSVQ
+164 KWIYDYFFSKNKAVQ
-179 RILIYGAGDSG
+179 KILIYGAGDSG
-190 LITRDILQND
+190 LITRDILHND
-200 TQFNYKVIGFIDDNL
+200 TQFNYKVIGFIDDNI
-215 SKIGTF
+215 SKVGTF
-221 IDGVKVYSI
+221 IDGVKIYSI
-230 NDINDVF
+230 LDINEKF
-237 IDRND
+237 IDKHE

-254 SNQLLNLSKSIEDL
+254 TNQLLKLSKSIEEL
-268 PINIKII
+268 PVKIKII

-282 DGTYKPNQIK
+282 DGTYKPAQIK
-292 QLKIEDLLGRDSI
+292 QLKIEDLLGRESI
-305 KLKNPIIN
+305 QLNNPIIN
-313 EDIKSKRIL
+313 KEIKGKIVL

-328 SIGSEISRQIAIMDF
+328 SIGSEISRQIAMMDF

-357 DIQQS
+357 DIQQY
-362 LKNEI
+362 LKNDL
-367 SEEKQNRISYIV
+367 SDDKQNRIDYIV
-379 SSVKD
+379 SSVRDRK
-384 FNRMQSLFDRYRPQI
+384 RMLSLFDKYRPQI
-399 VFHAAAYKHVPLMEK
+399 IFHAAAYKHVPLMEK

-426 TKVIADLANKFDVE
+426 TKIIADLANDFGAE
-440 KFVMISTDKAV
+440 KFVMVSTDKAV

-463 AEIYVNCINES
+463 AEIYVNCINEK

-494 IPLFKRQLENGGP
+494 IPLFKRQLEHGGP

-564 FKYPEEIDIKIVG
+564 YKYPEEIDIKIVG

-591 NENTVKTHHEKI
+591 DENTIKTHHEKI
-603 MIAKVNTTK
+603 MIAKVNTDK
-612 CEDNKNLI
+612 CHDNNKLI
-620 EDLCLMSSTIEKH
+620 EELCVMSSTIEKH
-633 EQVMHLVAKI
+633 EQVLQLVAKI
-643 KDIVPEFISQN
+643 KEIVPEFKSQN
-654 SEFEKLDN
+654 SEFEKLDNLIYEK

>member
-1 MELSIPDFF
+1 
-10 LSLHHLNLTIKLNP
+10 
-24 FNQHF
+24 
-29 NTPRWV
+29 V
-35 VLMIDIIIVFVSYI
+35 IDILIVLVSYI

-59 DTFSVE
+59 DTFSIE
-65 KLFYKLPFITF
+65 RLFYKLPFITLV
-76 IYTLCFLYFKTY
+76 YALCFIYFKTY

-99 AENVFVSNTTSFLIL
+99 AENVFVSNATGFLIL
-114 FFISFIFRQ
+114 FFISFVFRQ
-123 FVEQHLSSS
+123 FIEQNLPETSG
-132 SSLILISRM
+132 LIYVFRM
-141 SYSVIFVHLFIS
+141 SYSVIFVHLFIT
-153 TVAMV
+153 TVIMV

-164 KWIYDYLFSKNKSVQ
+164 KWIYDYFFSKNKAVQ

-190 LITRDILQND
+190 LITRDILHND
-200 TQFNYKVIGFIDDNL
+200 TQFNYKVIGFIDDNI
-215 SKIGTF
+215 SKVGTF
-221 IDGVKVYSI
+221 IDGVKIYSI
-230 NDINDVF
+230 HDINEKF
-237 IDRND
+237 IDKHE

-254 SNQLLNLSKSIEDL
+254 TNQLLKLSKSIEEL
-268 PINIKII
+268 PVKIKII

-282 DGTYKPNQIK
+282 DGTYKPAQIK
-292 QLKIEDLLGRDSI
+292 QLKIEDLLGRESI
-305 KLKNPIIN
+305 QLNNPIIN
-313 EDIKSKRIL
+313 KEIKGKIVL

-328 SIGSEISRQIAIMDF
+328 SIGSEISRQIAMMDF

-357 DIQQS
+357 DIQQY
-362 LKNEI
+362 LKNDL
-367 SEEKQNRISYIV
+367 SDDKQNRIDYIV
-379 SSVKD
+379 SSVRDRK
-384 FNRMQSLFDRYRPQI
+384 RMLSLFDKYRPQI
-399 VFHAAAYKHVPLMEK
+399 IFHAAAYKHVPLMEK

-426 TKVIADLANKFDVE
+426 TKIIADLANDFGAE
-440 KFVMISTDKAV
+440 KFVMVSTDKAV

-463 AEIYVNCINES
+463 AEIYVNCINEK

-494 IPLFKRQLENGGP
+494 IPLFKRQLEHGGP

-564 FKYPEEIDIKIVG
+564 YKYPEEIDIKIVG

-591 NENTVKTHHEKI
+591 DENTIKTHHEKI
-603 MIAKVNTTK
+603 MIAKVNTNK
-612 CEDNKNLI
+612 CQNNKKLI
-620 EDLCLMSSTIEKH
+620 EELCLLSSSIEKH

-643 KDIVPEFISQN
+643 KEIVPEFKSQN
-654 SEFEKLDN
+654 SEFEKLDNLIYEK

>member
-1 MELSIPDFF
+1 
-10 LSLHHLNLTIKLNP
+10 
-24 FNQHF
+24 
-29 NTPRWV
+29 
-35 VLMIDIIIVFVSYI
+35 
-49 ISNFILNSFL
+49 
-59 DTFSVE
+59 
-65 KLFYKLPFITF
+65 
-76 IYTLCFLYFKTY
+76 
-88 KGVVKKTGLKD
+88 
-99 AENVFVSNTTSFLIL
+99 
-114 FFISFIFRQ
+114 
-123 FVEQHLSSS
+123 
-132 SSLILISRM
+132 M

-153 TVAMV
+153 TVIMV

-164 KWIYDYLFSKNKSVQ
+164 KWIYNYFFSKNKEQ
-179 RILIYGAGDSG
+179 QKILIYGAGDSG

-200 TQFNYKVIGFIDDNL
+200 TQFNYKVVGFIDDKP

-221 IDGVKVYSI
+221 IDGVKIYSI
-230 NDINDVF
+230 NDIDNKF
-237 IDRND
+237 IERND
-242 ITEIIISIQNIK
+242 ISEIIISIQNIK
-254 SNQLLNLSKSIEDL
+254 TNQLLNLSKSLEDL
-268 PINIKII
+268 NVNIKII

-282 DGTYKPNQIK
+282 DGTYKPAQIK
-292 QLKIEDLLGRDSI
+292 QLKIEDLLGRESI

-313 EDIKSKRIL
+313 ENVQGKVIL

-328 SIGSEISRQIAIMDF
+328 SIGSEISRQLAMMDF
-343 DQLILIDHAESALY
+343 AQLILIDQAESALY
-357 DIQQS
+357 DVQQS

-367 SEEKQNRISYIV
+367 SEEKQNRIDYII
-379 SSVKD
+379 SSVRDRK
-384 FNRMQSLFDRYRPQI
+384 RMLSLFDKYHPQI
-399 VFHAAAYKHVPLMEK
+399 IFHAAAYKHVPLMER
-414 FPYEAINTNVYG
+414 FPYEAINTNIYG
-426 TKVIADLANKFDVE
+426 TKIIADLANEFGAE
-440 KFVMISTDKAV
+440 KFVMVSTDKAV

-463 AEIYVNCINES
+463 AEIYVNCTNEK

-591 NENTVKTHHEKI
+591 DENTVKTHHEKI
-603 MIAKVNTTK
+603 MIAKVNTNK
-612 CEDNKNLI
+612 CQDNKKLI
-620 EDLCLMSSTIEKH
+620 EELCLMSSTIEKH
-633 EQVMHLVAKI
+633 EQVMQLVAKI
-643 KDIVPEFISQN
+643 KEIVPEFKSQN
-654 SEFEKLDN
+654 SEFEKLDNVIYEK